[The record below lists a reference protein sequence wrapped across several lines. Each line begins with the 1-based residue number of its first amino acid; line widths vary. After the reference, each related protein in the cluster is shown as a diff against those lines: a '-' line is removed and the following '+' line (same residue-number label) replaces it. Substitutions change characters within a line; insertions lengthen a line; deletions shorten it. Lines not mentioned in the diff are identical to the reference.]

1 MSRKN
6 IENVYGLSPM
16 QQGILFHALYDHQPG
31 VYLVELAWTLTGKL
45 DREAFQR
52 AWQEVCD
59 RHAILRTA
67 FVWERVEKPMQVVR
81 RRVPLL
87 VEHEDLR
94 ALPPAERAARAAAF
108 TDAFRCRG
116 FDLTRAPLLR
126 LALLQLEDET
136 HR

>member
-1 MSRKN
+1 PPTRGPPKAFPGSRLQPALAVCSAILRARMSRKN

-87 VEHEDLR
+87 
-94 ALPPAERAARAAAF
+94 
-108 TDAFRCRG
+108 
-116 FDLTRAPLLR
+116 
-126 LALLQLEDET
+126 
-136 HR
+136 